1 LDSFYEGELYL
12 QNINGSHITLVPKND
27 NPMKV
32 GEAHI
37 PLQFINQAQH
47 KATSKQIVGGDI
59 LTNTQKTIWIH
70 QI

>member
-1 LDSFYEGELYL
+1 
-12 QNINGSHITLVPKND
+12 
-27 NPMKV
+27 MKV

-37 PLQFINQAQH
+37 PLQFINQTHH